1 MAIICTIIGAASL
14 AHWFMRAVEHMER
27 NSRTY

>member
-27 NSRTY
+27 STRAH